1 MKKFAIYTA
10 IVGNY
15 DTIRQPLAVDER
27 FDYYLFSNDIRE
39 DHIGVWQVRPIPYSN
54 PIQTKI
60 ARWVKAHPEVLLPDY
75 EYSLWLDANIQIRL
89 PDVYKRSVAL
99 KENETKAAS
108 MWHHQRDC
116 IYDEAVAILCGQRDH
131 ERPVFRWVQTLKEH
145 RYPHHNG
152 LFETGVLLRNH
163 RDKTVQKMD
172 SLWWDCISHYSRRD
186 QLSFGFALWKNNL
199 DCTLFLPNGQ
209 NTRNSPFFNYILH
222 ENEKGGV
229 IVNRKEDPFINYY
242 HKVHPGDRHE
252 HLAKIYQRLFR
263 TPFPLFFLTL
273 LGQYYRAISVFHR

>member
-39 DHIGVWQVRPIPYSN
+39 DHIGVWQVRHIPYSN

-60 ARWVKAHPEVLLPDY
+60 ARWVKTHPDVLLPDY

-89 PDVYKRSVAL
+89 PDVYERSVAL

-131 ERPVFRWVQTLKEH
+131 ERPVFRWVQMLKQH

-172 SLWWDCISHYSRRD
+172 SFWWDCISHYSRRD

-209 NTRNSPFFNYILH
+209 NTRNSPSFNYILH

-273 LGQYYRAISVFHR
+273 LSQYYRAISVFHR

>member
-15 DTIRQPLAVDER
+15 DTIRQPLAADER
-27 FDYYLFSNDIRE
+27 FDYYLFSNDIPEER
-39 DHIGVWQVRPIPYSN
+39 IGIWQVRPIPYSN
-54 PIQTKI
+54 PIRTKI
-60 ARWVKAHPEVLLPDY
+60 ARWVKTHPEELLPKY
-75 EYSLWLDANIQIRL
+75 EYSLWIDANIQICL
-89 PDVYKRSVAL
+89 PNVYERSIAL
-99 KENETKAAS
+99 KEDGAKVAS

-116 IYDEAVAILCGQRDH
+116 IYDEAVAVLCAQREH
-131 ERPVFRWVQTLKEH
+131 EKPVFRWIQTLKRDH
-145 RYPHHNG
+145 YPHHNG
-152 LFETGVLLRNH
+152 LFETGVLFRNH
-163 RDKTVQKMD
+163 QDKTVQKMD

-199 DCTLFLPNGQ
+199 DCTLFLPKGQ
-209 NTRNSPFFNYILH
+209 NTRNSPSFNYILH

-263 TPFPLFFLTL
+263 TPFPLFSLTL

>member
-10 IVGNY
+10 VVGNY

-27 FDYYLFSNDIRE
+27 FDYFLFSNDIPEER
-39 DHIGVWQVRPIPYSN
+39 IGVWQLRPIPYSN
-54 PIQTKI
+54 PDPIRI
-60 ARWVKAHPEVLLPDY
+60 ARWVKTHPEVLLPDY
-75 EYSLWLDANIQIRL
+75 EYSLWLDANIQIRR
-89 PDVYKRSVAL
+89 PDVYERSVAL

-131 ERPVFRWVQTLKEH
+131 ERPVFRWVQTLKQH

-209 NTRNSPFFNYILH
+209 NTRNSPSFNYILH
-222 ENEKGGV
+222 KNEKGGV

-263 TPFPLFFLTL
+263 TPFPLFSLTL